1 MTTLN
6 GFIKVGHGPRK
17 VLALSGWF
25 GSSADWQALTPSLD
39 TEAFTYV
46 FFDYRGYGQSIERDG
61 EFTFAEASRDV
72 LAVADHLD
80 WDRFSLIGHSMGGM
94 AMQRVLLDAPQRIER
109 MAGISAVPACGSRM
123 DAARLAGFSGTLT
136 DVAKRAGIIAFSTGN
151 RLTPRWSAHLADE
164 SMRGSRRE
172 AFAAY
177 LPEWATRD
185 FSAELTQSAG
195 NQVPVKLFIGEY
207 DPTLTA
213 ELMQRTWLT
222 WYANAELETLAN
234 AGHYAMYEVPV
245 ALATKLEDWLKQ
257 TT

>member
-1 MTTLN
+1 
-6 GFIKVGHGPRK
+6 

-25 GSSADWQALTPSLD
+25 GSSADWQALTPALD

-46 FFDYRGYGQSIERDG
+46 FFDYRGYGQSLERDG
-61 EFTFAEASRDV
+61 AFTFEEAANDV
-72 LAVADHLD
+72 LALADHLD

-123 DAARLAGFSGTLT
+123 DAARLAGFGGAIN
-136 DVAKRAGIIAFSTGN
+136 DVTKRAGIIAFSTGS
-151 RLTPRWSAHLADE
+151 RLAPRWSAHLADE
-164 SMRGSRRE
+164 SMRSSRPE
-172 AFAAY
+172 AFAGY

-185 FSAELTQSAG
+185 FSAELAHSAG
-195 NQVPVKLFIGEY
+195 NQVPVKLFIGEH

-213 ELMQRTWLT
+213 ELMNRTWLA
-222 WYANAELETLAN
+222 WYPRATLETLGN
-234 AGHYAMYEVPV
+234 TGHYAMYEVPV
-245 ALATKLEDWLKQ
+245 ALATRLEDWLKQ